1 VRASNARRLTRRAK
15 AWATVLYGLA
25 AALALTLALLF
36 GFEAR
41 IVLCVIASAVC
52 LALVGLLAWTASRST
67 S

>member
-1 VRASNARRLTRRAK
+1 MRATQAQRMTRRAK
-15 AWATVLYGLA
+15 VWSTVLYGLSA
-25 AALALTLALLF
+25 VLALTLALFF

-52 LALVGLLAWTASRST
+52 LALIGLLVWAASRST